1 MIRLMGTI
9 LHQLAWF
16 QTLGSSIMFKAYLAY
31 LHVPEVILPSRGDP
45 LSRLNAYRPL
55 RGAQVEVD
63 TECK

>member
-1 MIRLMGTI
+1 
-9 LHQLAWF
+9 
-16 QTLGSSIMFKAYLAY
+16 MFKAYLAY